1 MRYVALAFTG
11 YRTEKLP
18 FPPTPENFSALR
30 ERIARVIREQAG
42 LGVKYFMSGVCH
54 GADLIAAETVLEL
67 KEELGI
73 SLWCAVP
80 FRGHEKLI
88 PEAELPL
95 YKKVLS
101 GADGVI
107 VVHDGYPSKGE
118 YGRLFNDRNRFMVD
132 KCDGLIAI
140 CPGSDIQPGGT
151 RNTVDMAR
159 RAGKPV
165 IFVL

>member
-1 MRYVALAFTG
+1 MLSLVTVPKSFRF
-11 YRTEKLP
+11 RP
-18 FPPTPENFSALR
+18 R
-30 ERIARVIREQAG
+30 
-42 LGVKYFMSGVCH
+42 
-54 GADLIAAETVLEL
+54 AETVLEL

-95 YKKVLS
+95 YRKVLS